1 VEDVLAR
8 FWTHVLD
15 RVHGPLMFRF
25 LLQPTIAVLC
35 AIRDGV
41 TDAREG
47 RSPYFW
53 AILTRPGERS
63 RLLREG
69 SGSVGRV
76 LVLGTVMELIYQ
88 FIVFRW
94 VYPGELI
101 FVVLLLAFV
110 PYLLA
115 RGPVN
120 RLAQTWLSRRSTL
133 R

>member
-1 VEDVLAR
+1 VEDVLTR
-8 FWTHVLD
+8 FWTNVLD

-25 LLQPTIAVLC
+25 LLQPTVAVLY
-35 AIRDGV
+35 AVRDGV

-47 RSPYFW
+47 RPAYLR
-53 AILTRPGERS
+53 AILTRPDERN

-69 SGSVGRV
+69 SAAVGRV

-88 FIVFRW
+88 VIVLRW

-101 FVVLLLAFV
+101 FIVLLLAFV

-120 RLAQTWLSRRSTL
+120 RLAHAWLSRRSTL